1 MSVVIADKSAAAR
14 MEKPIMTTLTDREK
28 ALYEIAKEC
37 RTQGRLNGEPRWF
50 LEKFDNILRAYDPPK
65 EKVYVMPTWDE
76 FAKGQLKA
84 DFSEKITAVGFG
96 PYFITD
102 SGYNALRE
110 ASAKEQE

>member
-28 ALYEIAKEC
+28 ALVEAARDLQGGWFDHEDRERKYDKLRIA
-37 RTQGRLNGEPRWF
+37 
-50 LEKFDNILRAYDPPK
+50 LRAYDPPK